1 MFDLNDN
8 ETEEI
13 DRAILYALLKG
24 IKNELIIAK
33 QNISMDFTGLNQN
46 KHCYFNKDIKSEQ
59 I

>member
-24 IKNELIIAK
+24 TKNELIIAK

-46 KHCYFNKDIKSEQ
+46 KSEQ

>member
-24 IKNELIIAK
+24 TKNELIIAK

-46 KHCYFNKDIKSEQ
+46 KHCYFNKI
-59 I
+59 

>member
-24 IKNELIIAK
+24 TKNEL
-33 QNISMDFTGLNQN
+33 TGLNQN